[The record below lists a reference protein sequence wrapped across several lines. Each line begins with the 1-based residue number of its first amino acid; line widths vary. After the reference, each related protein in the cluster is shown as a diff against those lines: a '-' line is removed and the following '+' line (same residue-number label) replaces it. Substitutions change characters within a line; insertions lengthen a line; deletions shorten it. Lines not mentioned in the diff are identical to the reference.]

1 MGEKYKVVRSNGYD
15 YGVDVKYVEA
25 TSPENASLTNVVDF
39 SRVVTVSD
47 IQGNVLMDANA
58 MEDHSFKESGC
69 INRYPFPFGENWE
82 DGREPE
88 PREPRTLMANIRFIA
103 ILLIIVALTLPTLL
117 IMSIF
122 NLW

>member
-1 MGEKYKVVRSNGYD
+1 MNDIYKVVRSNGYD
-15 YGVDVKYVEA
+15 TDVRYVEA
-25 TSPENASLTNVVDF
+25 TSPENASITNVANF
-39 SRVVTVSD
+39 SKVVTVAD
-47 IQGNVLMDANA
+47 LDGNVLLDEKYTEDNA
-58 MEDHSFKESGC
+58 FRENGSVNG
-69 INRYPFPFGENWE
+69 YPLPFGETWD